1 MENISNVTEVAKGIG
16 DFGMMAVTAAF
27 FLILAAGLMVACFK
41 WFKSIINGIITD
53 NKQIMTDLLDETKR
67 QNEQLTDISEGL
79 RPETQLRVKNT
90 SGIYFDFA
98 VEKVCRMIKKVRE
111 ENHIANREATKAK
124 IRTLLINLHED
135 RNSRFDYYTYR
146 GKRLTSYT
154 SPVWIDWVEE
164 VVIKEVYS
172 ELPNNSRAY
181 TNVSAVYE
189 RIKLDFYHKM
199 NG

>member
-1 MENISNVTEVAKGIG
+1 MVNDAIDVARGIG
-16 DFGMMAVTAAF
+16 DVGMMAVTAAF

-53 NKQIMTDLLDETKR
+53 NKQLMTDLLDETKR

-79 RPETQLRVKNT
+79 RPETQLRIKNT

-98 VEKVCRMIKKVRE
+98 VEKVCRIIKKVRE
-111 ENHIANREATKAK
+111 ENHIIDKEATKAK

-154 SPVWIDWVEE
+154 SPLWIDWVEE

-172 ELPNNSRAY
+172 EIPNNSRAY

>member
-1 MENISNVTEVAKGIG
+1 MENVSNVTEIARGIG
-16 DFGMMAVTAAF
+16 DLGMMVMAAAF
-27 FLILAAGLMVACFK
+27 FLVLSGGLMIACFK
-41 WFKSIINGIITD
+41 WFKSIINGMITD
-53 NKQIMTDLLDETKR
+53 NKQLMESLLAETKR

-79 RPETQLRVKNT
+79 RPETQLRLKNT
-90 SGIYFDFA
+90 SNVYFDLA
-98 VEKVCRMIKKVRE
+98 VERVCRIIKKVKE
-111 ENHIANREATKAK
+111 ENNIIDKEATKKK

-146 GKRLTSYT
+146 GKRLSSYT
-154 SPVWIDWVEE
+154 SPTWIDWVED

-172 ELPNNSRAY
+172 EIQNSSRAY

-199 NG
+199 M

>member
-172 ELPNNSRAY
+172 ENPNNSRAY